1 MYYIQVNTF
10 QTVIA
15 SDGEMTFVLFLY
27 ENIQWSDDNTRI
39 GFDSGTGIGYNFPQ
53 EILSNLLNLES
64 LSNIERPGIFS
75 FRVNQDSG
83 VILPLKGNQN
93 GKKIIFLVCIFQ

>member
-1 MYYIQVNTF
+1 MYLYYIQVNTF

-27 ENIQWSDDNTRI
+27 DDIQWSNSNTRI
-39 GFDSGTGIGYNFPQ
+39 GFDSGTGIGYNLPQ

-64 LSNIERPGIFS
+64 LSNIERPGIFA
-75 FRVNQDSG
+75 FRVDKGSG
-83 VILPLKGNQN
+83 ILLSPSKTY
-93 GKKIIFLVCIFQ
+93 C